1 MRHVSR
7 SISLGLV
14 GAALAGVLATL
25 PAVSVAMHHSQVQ
38 ANGYDTSPGSVQP
51 TSSQSSVSLATTVGL
66 SARS

>member
-7 SISLGLV
+7 STSLGLV
-14 GAALAGVLATL
+14 AAALVGVLATL
-25 PAVSVAMHHSQVQ
+25 PAVSAAIHHGQVQ

-51 TSSQSSVSLATTVGL
+51 TSSQSAVSLATTVGV